1 MYKHGRILIAPTLRQ
16 HADLE
21 KKIMIIGQ
29 LNKFELWSEAAW
41 HEQVATDMAAE
52 QQDDLALSERLQDF
66 SL

>member
-1 MYKHGRILIAPTLRQ
+1 MDKNGRILIAPTLRQ
-16 HADLE
+16 HADLS

-41 HEQVATDMAAE
+41 QEQIAADMAAE
-52 QQDDLALSERLQDF
+52 QEDDLAHSDRLQDF